1 VISVAGP
8 FQVDNGLGAHGI
20 KADGWNAEDS
30 RGGCKRHLRHARDN
44 PRINPKHFEDWTEF
58 LDLLDKELALPGYND
73 NLPHI
78 PACIRKDSQ
87 ERRSTPL
94 TSEVRLTWHYFVLLL
109 STYTTEDML
118 GSTSPS
124 SKF

>member
-1 VISVAGP
+1 MISVAGP

-78 PACIRKDSQ
+78 PAWREVGYSKRLARKKEHASNVG
-87 ERRSTPL
+87 
-94 TSEVRLTWHYFVLLL
+94 SEAHMALFRAIAFHVYNGRYAWVY
-109 STYTTEDML
+109 
-118 GSTSPS
+118 
-124 SKF
+124 